1 MAFTATLN
9 PSNLGLG
16 GQGGISSEDNQVF
29 TYKMA
34 ASSSVSAGDFVY
46 LTDTTNGYVGKV
58 TATSQSMIGV
68 ANADVDNSSGSA
80 GDLYVPVTVQGMVEV
95 DAVVTATAGLNA
107 TIFHNSPLY
116 LNHAVTT
123 PAVAAG
129 AALTA
134 TNTGGVIVGAA
145 LDSVPVPS
153 TTALYRMR
161 VYIDRLNDIIN

>member
-1 MAFTATLN
+1 MALTATLN

-16 GQGGISSEDNQVF
+16 GQGGISSEDNLVF

-34 ASSSVSAGDFVY
+34 ASSSLSKGDFVK
-46 LTDTTNGYVGKV
+46 LSDTTNGYVSKC
-58 TATSQSMIGV
+58 TATGDSMIGV
-68 ANADVDNSSGSA
+68 ANDDIDNSSGSA
-80 GDLYVPVTVQGMVEV
+80 GDLYVPVIVQGMVEV
-95 DAVVTATAGLNA
+95 DSVITASAGLNA

-123 PAVAAG
+123 PAVSAG

-134 TNTGGVIVGAA
+134 TDSGSVIVGVA